1 MARIE
6 KEVENLI
13 STAITENGYELYD
26 VEYVKEGSEYYLR
39 IFIEKPQET
48 ITLED
53 CEKVNDIVNP
63 ILDKADIIKD
73 QYYLEV
79 SSTGIEKK
87 LRKLEHYKKAL
98 EKEVKIKLFKKDTE
112 GKKEIQG
119 MLKNVTEQEI
129 TIEENGKT
137 VNVKLKDIANAQTVY
152 NWN

>member
-13 STAITENGYELYD
+13 STSILEKGYELYD
-26 VEYVKEGSEYYLR
+26 IEYVKEGSEYYLR

-79 SSTGIEKK
+79 SSTGVEKK
-87 LRKLEHYKKAL
+87 LRKLDHYKKAL
-98 EKEVKIKLFKKDTE
+98 GKEIKIKLFKKDIE
-112 GKKEIQG
+112 GKKEIKG
-119 MLKNVTEQEI
+119 ILKNITEQEI

-137 VNVKLKDIANAQTVY
+137 VNVKMHKQFIIGIKEEK
-152 NWN
+152 